1 MFGRHRDVLLY
12 IPNLIGE
19 HQQQQLAAA
28 GCTNGCAECSCS
40 SVSSAGYARI
50 GLTLGA
56 LACARQYPL
65 LCVTTYFLA

>member
-1 MFGRHRDVLLY
+1 MLQPQYPPPSAHGTC
-12 IPNLIGE
+12 
-19 HQQQQLAAA
+19 AAA
-28 GCTNGCAECSCS
+28 CSLGS
-40 SVSSAGYARI
+40 RALRAGYARI